1 MARAPRNCCAR
12 PAAGAALPLQSAN
25 ECTFPM
31 SNTPKIIYTL
41 TDEAPFLATQSLLP
55 VVAAFTATA
64 GIAVETRDISLSG
77 RILSQFP
84 HLLKDEQKV
93 NDDLAEL
100 GQLATTPD
108 ANIIKLPNI
117 SASVPQLKAA
127 IKELQDLG
135 YALPDYPESPADDEQ
150 RDIKARYD
158 KVKGSAVNPVLR
170 EGNSDRRAPLSVKNY
185 ARKHPHRMG
194 AWSRDSKSHVAH
206 MEAGDFYG
214 SEKSA
219 TLADAG
225 SLKITLHGNDGNDV
239 VLKDKTAVKAGEIV
253 DAAVMSRKALASF
266 IQAQI
271 ADARAQD
278 VLFSLHLKAT
288 MMKVSDP
295 IMFGVVV
302 NEFYKDVLARHADV
316 LRQAGFD
323 ANNGIGDLAARLPSL
338 PEATRTA
345 IEADLKAEYA
355 QRPAL
360 AMVNSDKGITNLHV
374 PSDVIVDA
382 SMPAMI
388 RDSGR
393 MWNADGKLQDTK
405 AVIPDR
411 CYAGVYQAV
420 IDDCRTHGAFDPA
433 TMGSVPNVGLMAQKA
448 EEYGS
453 HDKTFQIARDGVVKV
468 TDDAGNVVFE
478 HAVEAGDIWRM
489 CQTKDAPIQDWV
501 RLAVERA
508 RLSGT
513 PAVFWLDAGRA
524 HDAQVIAKVERYLK
538 DHDTSG
544 LDIRILPPVEATTF
558 SLERIRRGEDTISVT
573 GNVLRDYLTDLFPI
587 MELGTSAK
595 MLSVVPLMAGGGLFE
610 TGAGGSAPKHVQQF
624 VEEDYL
630 RWDSLGEFL
639 ALAASLEH
647 LGNRYDNAAARVLA
661 TALDEANGRF
671 LDNDKSPSRKLGG
684 IDNRGSHF
692 YLTLYWA
699 QALAAQD
706 DDAALKARFA
716 PLARALADNEQKIVE
731 ELIAVQGKAV
741 DIGAY
746 YRPDL
751 AKVAAAMRPSTTFN
765 TALEQLQS

>member
-1 MARAPRNCCAR
+1 
-12 PAAGAALPLQSAN
+12 
-25 ECTFPM
+25 M